1 MNRQIRKQKL
11 RYKAKGNCPQASG
24 RLNEGGSEEGIERG
38 NNRGI
43 QEVVRKG
50 MRE

>member
-1 MNRQIRKQKL
+1 MNRQIRRQKL
-11 RYKAKGNCPQASG
+11 RYETKVNCSQESG
-24 RLNEGGSEEGIERG
+24 RLNEGGIEEGNERG